1 MIKKWIGK
9 IFFVS
14 FVESFKN
21 RAKFMTLDQNIPL
34 ITLLR
39 VIFGKRC
46 CILGQELVVLSR
58 RCFSLPKRL
67 RNLVAVV
74 TAVSAMFEP
83 SIYDTYN
90 RFGL

>member
-1 MIKKWIGK
+1 MP
-9 IFFVS
+9 
-14 FVESFKN
+14 
-21 RAKFMTLDQNIPL
+21 LDQNIPL